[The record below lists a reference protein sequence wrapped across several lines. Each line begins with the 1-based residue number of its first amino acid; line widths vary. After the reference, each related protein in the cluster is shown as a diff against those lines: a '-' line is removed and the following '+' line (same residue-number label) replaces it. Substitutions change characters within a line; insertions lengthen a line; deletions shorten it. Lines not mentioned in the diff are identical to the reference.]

1 MARTTAQLE
10 GHRSSRVG
18 WLRAAVLGANDGLL
32 SVASLIVGV
41 AAANNDRTAIGIAGI
56 AAMAAG
62 AFSMAV
68 GEFSSVSSQRDT
80 ERADLAR
87 EAQELLE
94 DPRSE
99 AFELAGIYERRGLP
113 KELAREVADKMM
125 EKDPLESHA
134 RDELGIDLN
143 NLAKPTQAA
152 IVSAVSFVLGALLP
166 ITVALLAPDS
176 IRIIAT
182 TIATVALLAGLG
194 VLGANLGGAPRMR
207 AALRIAIGGS
217 AALALTTLVGAAT
230 GQIVG

>member
-41 AAANNDRTAIGIAGI
+41 AAANNDRTAIGIAGV

-152 IVSAVSFVLGALLP
+152 IVSALSFVLGALLP

-176 IRIIAT
+176 IRIAAT
-182 TIATVALLAGLG
+182 TSATVALLAGLG